1 MSPKKHTG
9 SFYTPPYIANFVVK
23 RVAGKLDGRP
33 LKILEPSAGDG
44 VFIRALSISD
54 RIKSNIDKLFA
65 VEISAAEAEKISA
78 DNDLNK
84 LEVICNDFLELQS
97 ELMDSDFNLVIGNP
111 PYIKRNY
118 LSNRQIELSA
128 KIHASYPELSKNTV
142 KNIWSAFLVRSI
154 SLLADDGVLALVLP
168 AELLQVKYA
177 KELRELLLNQFQRVE
192 VFTFNE
198 LLFHECKGQDTL
210 ILIAEKKSTA
220 PGLFFCNVENL
231 KDLEKSPS
239 RLKLNHHKSL
249 DSLKWT
255 SHALNSSERR
265 LLEQLAKN
273 LPTIND
279 VCSSRAGIVTAANDF
294 FILSKS
300 EIERLSLLK
309 YAKPII
315 QKASVINGGVI
326 FCQNKLTALSDIDT
340 PCFLLDFNEQ
350 GVEENK
356 ILQDYLIEGT
366 SRQIHLRYKMR
377 NRKLW
382 FQVPNIGA
390 PAPALFFKR
399 CHDYP
404 KIIKNE
410 STALATDSAYLV
422 TPRDGFDI
430 NSIIHSFYNSLTLA
444 FAELHGRYYG
454 GGVLELTPSEF
465 KGLPIP
471 YISITNSQFS
481 KFALSFDNKDSI
493 EKICLKYDEFILKSS
508 FPNINYEQIEQL
520 RRIRD
525 KLSIR
530 RHRL

>member
-1 MSPKKHTG
+1 MSPKKYTG
-9 SFYTPPYIANFVVK
+9 SFYTPPYIADFVVK
-23 RVAGKLDGRP
+23 RVAEKLDGRT

-44 VFIRALSISD
+44 VFIRALSRSD
-54 RIKSNIDKLFA
+54 RIRFNVDKLFA

-78 DNDLNK
+78 ENDLNK
-84 LEVICNDFLELQS
+84 LEVICNDFLEFQS
-97 ELMDSDFNLVIGNP
+97 ELTDFDFNLVIGNP

-118 LSNRQIELSA
+118 LSDRQIELSA

-154 SLLADDGVLALVLP
+154 RLLADDGVLALVLP

-231 KDLEKSPS
+231 KDLGKSPS
-239 RLKLNHHKSL
+239 RLKLNHHKAL

-255 SHALNSSERR
+255 SHTLTSSERR

-279 VCSSRAGIVTAANDF
+279 VCFSRTGIVTAANNF
-294 FILSKS
+294 FILNKA
-300 EIERLSLLK
+300 EIERLSLVK

-315 QKASVINGGVI
+315 QKSSIVDASVV
-326 FCQNKLTALSDIDT
+326 FCSKKLNALFETNT
-340 PCFLLDFNEQ
+340 PCFLLDLNEK
-350 GVEENK
+350 GVEENR
-356 ILQDYLIEGT
+356 ILQDYLFEGT
-366 SRQIHLRYKMR
+366 SRQIHLRYKMLS
-377 NRKLW
+377 RKLW
-382 FQVPNIGA
+382 FQVPNIGT

-404 KIIKNE
+404 KFIKNE
-410 STALATDSAYLV
+410 ATALATDSAYLV
-422 TPRDGFDI
+422 NSRDGFDI

-444 FAELHGRYYG
+444 FAELNGRYYG

-471 YISITNSQFS
+471 YVSITNSQFS
-481 KFALSFDNKDSI
+481 KFALNFDNKDSI
-493 EKICLKYDEFILKSS
+493 EKICLKYDEFILKHS
-508 FPNINYEQIEQL
+508 FPNITYEQIEQL
-520 RRIRD
+520 RRIRN